1 MVEAQLINECADPAL
16 TPAIVEQF
24 VQSVGSDDAL
34 AITVNRA
41 GKRVL
46 VRKPKTA
53 IEALQTVREHMDHA
67 DVRVGITQIPVG
79 PFGEDE
85 HTALTER
92 IFDPCENLSLGTAL
106 FAKIARI
113 VTKWYGYPTDE
124 NLLPQLLDDALHA
137 WKTGRFE
144 TVSVFGAEDVDG
156 RTFFGPRVERNDAKN
171 VGRENREADE
181 GQSPADENAI
191 GNADMRIDLTK
202 IADR

>member
-1 MVEAQLINECADPAL
+1 MAL
-16 TPAIVEQF
+16 RN
-24 VQSVGSDDAL
+24 S
-34 AITVNRA
+34 
-41 GKRVL
+41 
-46 VRKPKTA
+46 
-53 IEALQTVREHMDHA
+53 
-67 DVRVGITQIPVG
+67 QIPVG

-92 IFDPCENLSLGTAL
+92 IFDPCENLRLGTAL

-124 NLLPQLLDDALHA
+124 TLLPQLLDDALHA

-156 RTFFGPRVERNDAKN
+156 RTFFGPTTKN
-171 VGRENREADE
+171 NREK
-181 GQSPADENAI
+181 NAA
-191 GNADMRIDLTK
+191 GNSKINDGNYSQAGESKIAHAEMRINLSK

>member
-1 MVEAQLINECADPAL
+1 MLEAQLINECADPAL

-34 AITVNRA
+34 AITVNRT

-46 VRKPKTA
+46 VRRPKTA

-79 PFGEDE
+79 PFGEYE

-92 IFDPCENLSLGTAL
+92 IFDPCENLRLGTAL

-124 NLLPQLLDDALHA
+124 TLLPQLLDDALHA

-156 RTFFGPRVERNDAKN
+156 RTFFGPTTKEDKRKSVVVNNDVSVETYS
-171 VGRENREADE
+171 
-181 GQSPADENAI
+181 QSGKSEIDHAE
-191 GNADMRIDLTK
+191 MRINLSK